1 MPKIIYPS
9 SGKCRTAIEGRF
21 MKKILAISLV
31 LLIVLVSMSNVRIA
45 KADIEDVTW
54 IKPAWKNIVSDPYF
68 GVDVPIAYINGS
80 TWMLNVKVKNDATN
94 MTHAPPPAPNEKM
107 NARVYRIA
115 VWFDWNKFYNTTVNV
130 NMKYDDTYLFSV
142 SNVTEQTSIASN
154 LFLHSYKVYVEYEIT
169 YESGGG
175 TIIERMTWGPKSYSG
190 FAVLSPEQYN
200 SAETSK
206 NYADFKD
213 MVKDYVD
220 DYAESHDLYIQAER
234 EAKNG
239 STSYS
244 KGDFSSALQ
253 HYNTSSSLLTQS
265 WLKYTTIKAED
276 DSIKLDKKQAE
287 LDAMKANTTA
297 TLVQANAVATAT
309 VINAVGFAFFGIGF
323 IFFGIAAIFYARR
336 PKPTQ

>member
-1 MPKIIYPS
+1 M
-9 SGKCRTAIEGRF
+9 R
-21 MKKILAISLV
+21 KILAILLV

-54 IKPAWKNIVSDPYF
+54 IKPAWKNKLNDPYF
-68 GVDVPIAYINGS
+68 GADVPIAYINGS
-80 TWMLNVKVKNDATN
+80 TWILNVKVKNDATN
-94 MTHAPPPAPNEKM
+94 STGDHMT
-107 NARVYRIA
+107 ARVYRIA
-115 VWFDWNKFYNTTVNV
+115 VWFDWNKFYNTTLNV

-175 TIIERMTWGPKSYSG
+175 TIIERKTWGPKSYSG

-200 SAETSK
+200 SAEASK

-213 MVKDYVD
+213 LVKDYVD
-220 DYAESHDLYIQAER
+220 DYAESHDLYVQAEI
-234 EAKNG
+234 ESKKGA
-239 STSYS
+239 TSYS
-244 KGDFSSALQ
+244 KGEFSSALQ

-287 LDAMKANTTA
+287 LDDMKANTTA